1 MKVLNKKEMK
11 KVNGGKCKIYEVLTM
26 IYCGLVAF
34 GEMTSRSPRSDKYS
48 YGGTHI

>member
-1 MKVLNKKEMK
+1 MKKLEKKELK
-11 KVNGGKCKIYEVLTM
+11 NVIGGKCKIYEILTM